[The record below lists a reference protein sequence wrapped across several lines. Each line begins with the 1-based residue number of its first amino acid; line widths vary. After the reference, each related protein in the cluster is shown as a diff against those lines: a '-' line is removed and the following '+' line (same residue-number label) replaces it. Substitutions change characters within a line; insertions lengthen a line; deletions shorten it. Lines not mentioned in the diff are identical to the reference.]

1 MLPPELNDDTADL
14 EPNAGDDLE
23 LNEDIIERLDSDKEP
38 LLLWVQTCPGES
50 CPCRSALVVAA
61 GSRAQL
67 DAHVEIVRQLWDE
80 TDDAAAFAAQV
91 PADVV
96 AFEIDID
103 SGEVVMPMSNDANV
117 TPAVKLVAH
126 QIDGDLLDRLASL
139 WYLGKEQPDAA
150 TQAVS
155 PSEIRDYTPGQLLAW
170 DEVHIGA
177 RADIYSVDGL
187 ALEAIETYCVRP
199 KCQCNDVHIQFYELP
214 VTSSTELDGDASDGA
229 GENDEDD
236 DEHADEHADDDVE
249 HELDGHVYV
258 GSVSVVVE
266 DPVKTK
272 FVPGEG
278 QAKALERLFEAY
290 KARYPSWAPRLAAR
304 ATAMAAFGERLHA
317 HLEQQRRKPWV
328 SSSRKRRGNKQ

>member
-1 MLPPELNDDTADL
+1 MLPPEENDDLVDQDPT
-14 EPNAGDDLE
+14 AGDDLE
-23 LNEDIIERLDSDKEP
+23 PNEDIIERLDSDKEP

-61 GSRAQL
+61 NTREKL
-67 DAHVEIVRQLWDE
+67 DAHVETVRKLWNE
-80 TDDAAAFAAQV
+80 TEDAEAFAAQV
-91 PADVV
+91 PAELV
-96 AFEIDID
+96 AFELDID
-103 SGEVVMPMSNDANV
+103 SGEVTMPMSDDANV
-117 TPAVKLVAH
+117 SPAVKHVAR
-126 QIDGDLLDRLASL
+126 QIDGDFLDRLASL
-139 WYLGKEQPDAA
+139 WYLGKELPDAA
-150 TQAVS
+150 TEAIP
-155 PSEIRDYTPGQLLAW
+155 PSEIQDYTPGQLLAW
-170 DEVHIGA
+170 DEVHVGA
-177 RADIYSVDGL
+177 RADVYSVDGL

-214 VTSSTELDGDASDGA
+214 VSASNELDGETADAG
-229 GENDEDD
+229 DD
-236 DEHADEHADDDVE
+236 DSDSETDDSEIDDDSE
-249 HELDGHVYV
+249 HDLEGHIYV

-266 DPVKTK
+266 DPVKIK

-328 SSSRKRRGNKQ
+328 SPSRKRRGNKR